1 MVLFQCRNAGNKYE
15 EADALVNIT
24 NNKSTSE
31 KQLFLHQSICDL
43 GHHRERQTSSG
54 KITLN
59 LRVSGSEYGVLEY
72 VQVQGHLDA
81 RHMRERE
88 RERKYEIERGGLKRI
103 SSSCVILTVDVST
116 TDYELYF
123 NIYMS
128 TCAHA
133 GFNVEVQRQRAT
145 HCLIVNA
152 TCQMSDFRCRIA

>member
-43 GHHRERQTSSG
+43 GHHRERQTSSR
-54 KITLN
+54 KITLS

-81 RHMRERE
+81 RHKAHERERE
-88 RERKYEIERGGLKRI
+88 REKI
-103 SSSCVILTVDVST
+103 
-116 TDYELYF
+116 
-123 NIYMS
+123 
-128 TCAHA
+128 
-133 GFNVEVQRQRAT
+133 
-145 HCLIVNA
+145 
-152 TCQMSDFRCRIA
+152 